1 MANERELAE
10 RTETALR
17 EIADATDAAALDAVR
32 VRYVGRKD
40 GELTAR
46 LKGLAGLP
54 VAERPAAGA
63 ALNRAKTAIEAALS
77 EREQA
82 LRERSLDASLTG
94 TALDLSL
101 PGRPVRLGRLHP
113 ISRAIRDISRIFLGM
128 GFESVE
134 GPEIEWDYYN
144 FEALNIPAGHPA
156 RDKFNTLWVAQD
168 AATAL
173 SLARTGT
180 GGGAARGGGAGR
192 DMGPMLFRTHTSP
205 MQIRTMEHRRP
216 PVRIIV
222 PGRCYRFEA
231 TDATHESVFF

>member
-1 MANERELAE
+1 MSGRRPTANERELAE

-54 VAERPAAGA
+54 IAERPAAGA

-144 FEALNIPAGHPA
+144 FEALNIRQVQHAVGRAGRGDRAVA
-156 RDKFNTLWVAQD
+156 RAHRHRRRGRPGWRRGARHGAD
-168 AATAL
+168 ALPHAHLTDADPDDGASATAGADHR
-173 SLARTGT
+173 AR
-180 GGGAARGGGAGR
+180 AV
-192 DMGPMLFRTHTSP
+192 L
-205 MQIRTMEHRRP
+205 
-216 PVRIIV
+216 PVRGDRRD
-222 PGRCYRFEA
+222 P
-231 TDATHESVFF
+231 